1 VASLQ
6 TERAG
11 AALFSRREAP
21 SDDKGV
27 AVSITS
33 RGAAARSFSGHDP
46 GPSRDRGACGIG
58 LVADAEGRASRA
70 LLDAAL
76 TGLACVRHRAAIAAD
91 GISGDGAG
99 LLLPIPGRF
108 FARVATEALGVER
121 PAGLGVVTAFLDEAD
136 DSARKVAEQAVA
148 DACAVEGIELLG
160 WRPVPIDESLL
171 GAAARRSCPAITQG
185 ILARPAGVDLA
196 EAERRCFRARRRAQ
210 AVCTEAEVRHYF
222 ASWSFS
228 TVVYKA
234 LVMSHHL
241 AGFYPDLTAADF
253 EVALAVFHSRFST
266 NTTPAW
272 ERAQPFRFLCHN
284 GEINT
289 LQGNEHRMT
298 ARGRLGTETVGLGPE
313 ELFRPVLTPS
323 DSDSGKLDSA
333 VELLVRGG
341 RDIRHAMAMLVPEA
355 WEGQRDLPPEVSD
368 FFRYHACLT
377 EPWDG
382 PAGVIFTDGRR
393 IGAALDRN
401 GLRPLRYQI
410 CDDGLVVCASEV
422 GAVPVAG
429 RGKVRRGRLGPG
441 QMLCVDPDGGGVQR
455 DAAVKAALARRGPYS
470 TWAYQGLR
478 PFSIGLPVSDLPD
491 EEDLTRTQAVFGVN
505 KEEVAMVLKPMATDA
520 KEPTF
525 SMGDDVPFA
534 TVASRARLVHHYLK
548 QRFAQVTNPPIDH
561 LRERLVMSLRTCLG
575 PRQPLLTETPQAAH
589 LLEMSS
595 FLLYPDAVDRLLDPD
610 RAPFPSVRL
619 DATFSTAEGPG
630 GLRATIH
637 RLADEAEAAV
647 AAGVAI
653 VVVSDA
659 DVDAARAPVP
669 GLLATGAVHHRLI
682 SARLRADAS
691 IIADVGDARD
701 VDGVA
706 CLLGYGADAICPRL
720 ALESVA
726 LLADTDQ
733 LGEANSSEA
742 QTRLQAA
749 LEDGVLKI
757 ASKMGISTV
766 DGYRGAQIFEAL
778 GLANEVV
785 DTCLTGT
792 ASQVGGV
799 GFDALGEDVLRRHQ
813 DGYGSDRV
821 VLDSPGF
828 VRHRKGG
835 EYHANDPDAIEVL
848 HRTVGIPV
856 EEKPKGRDRLA
867 RAGARAG
874 RAAARA
880 EADAD
885 GAGDDG
891 GGNVVYLDDRRETAV
906 TEDLGGHPRPPG
918 PPPGPRPA
926 DYQAAHLL
934 QRAIAEGRL
943 ELYENFARL
952 VNERPVTELRDL
964 LEFATAADPV
974 PLEEVEPAEA
984 ITRRFSSGA
993 MSHGALSA
1001 EAHETLAI
1009 ALNMLGGSSN
1019 CGEGGESR
1027 HRYRTRGT
1035 DVDRNSRIKQI
1046 ASGRFGVTP
1055 EYCAFAD
1062 ELNIKMAQGS
1072 KPGEGGQLPGHKVS
1086 REIARLRHTQPG
1098 VGLISP
1104 PPHHDIYSIEDLA
1117 QLIYDL
1123 KQVNPVAEV
1132 SVKLVAEDGVGTI
1145 AAGVVKALADV
1156 VQISGNNG
1164 GTGASP
1170 LSSIKHAGMPWEL
1183 GLAET
1188 QQALIENDL
1197 RDRVRVRIDG
1207 GIKTGRDIVMAALLG
1222 ADEYSFG
1229 TAVMLAEGCI
1239 MVRACHKDTCP
1250 TGIATQRP
1258 NLRAKFTGTP
1268 EGVAAYLMFVA
1279 EEARRILASLGL
1291 RSLDEAIG
1299 RVELLRQRPTGDPR
1313 ADSLDLS
1320 PLLVPPPD
1328 PDAPRHFLAGVAMQ
1342 RPRSELGRRL
1352 AEDAFFALWEGED
1365 IVLDY
1370 EISNSDRTVGAEL
1383 GGAIGIEWGEGLPP
1397 GCVRARFTGSAGQS
1411 FGAFLA
1417 DGVNL
1422 ELTGDANDYVGKGMG
1437 GGRIVIRPPADDGGD
1452 PVLAGNTVLY
1462 GATGG
1467 QLFVAGRVGERFC
1480 VRNSGAVAVVEGT
1493 GDHACE
1499 YMTGGT
1505 VVILGPVG
1513 YNLGAGMTGGEAYVY
1528 DAEGRLAT
1536 RLNPQLVEAR
1546 RPNPAQAAELQ
1557 FLVER
1562 HREHTGSVLAA
1573 ALLAD
1578 WGATLRYFW
1587 WVAPVDEVAR
1597 IERAH
1602 EGILGAS
1609 A

>member
-1 VASLQ
+1 MTTAIPTTRPGSRGSML
-6 TERAG
+6 APG
-11 AALFSRREAP
+11 AA
-21 SDDKGV
+21 
-27 AVSITS
+27 
-33 RGAAARSFSGHDP
+33 
-46 GPSRDRGACGIG
+46 RDRDACGIG
-58 LVADAEGRASRA
+58 LVADVEGRASRA
-70 LLDAAL
+70 LLDSAL
-76 TGLACVRHRAAIAAD
+76 DGLACVRHRGAIAAD

-99 LLLPIPGRF
+99 LLVPVSQGF
-108 FARVATEALGVER
+108 FGRVAAEAGMTVP
-121 PAGLGVVTAFLDEAD
+121 PAGGLGVVTAFLDLHD
-136 DSARKVAEQAVA
+136 DTARKAAQQAVA
-148 DACAVEGIELLG
+148 DACAAEGLDLLG
-160 WRPVPIDESLL
+160 WRDVPFDEALL
-171 GAAARRSCPAITQG
+171 GAAAQRSLPAIVQG
-185 ILARPAGVDLA
+185 LLARAGGPGVAGVSPGGIDEPGA
-196 EAERRCFRARRRAQ
+196 DEVETERRCYRARRRA
-210 AVCTEAEVRHYF
+210 EAACREAGVRHYF
-222 ASWSFS
+222 ASWSFA

-234 LVMSHHL
+234 LVMSDKL
-241 AGFYPDLTAADF
+241 AGFYPDLAAGDF
-253 EVALAVFHSRFST
+253 EVPLAVFHSRFST

-289 LQGNEHRMT
+289 LQGNEHRMA
-298 ARGRLGTETVGLGPE
+298 ARGRLGTEAAGLGPE
-313 ELFRPVLTPS
+313 ALFRPILNPD
-323 DSDSGKLDSA
+323 DSDSGKLDTA
-333 VELLVRGG
+333 VELLLRGG
-341 RDIRHAMAMLVPEA
+341 RDIRHALAMLVPEA
-355 WEGQRDLPPEVSD
+355 WEGQRDLPSEVRD
-368 FFRYHACLT
+368 FFRYHACLA

-382 PAGVIFTDGRR
+382 PAGLIFTDGRR
-393 IGAALDRN
+393 VGAALDRN
-401 GLRPLRYQI
+401 GLRPLRYQV
-410 CDDGLVVCASEV
+410 CEDGFVVCASEV

-429 RGKVRRGRLGPG
+429 HGKVRRGRLGPG
-441 QMLCVDPDGGGVQR
+441 EMICVDPDSARVLADQNIKAWLAQR
-455 DAAVKAALARRGPYS
+455 GSYS
-470 TWAYQGLR
+470 AWAYEGLR
-478 PFSIGLPVSDLPD
+478 PFPIGLPVSELPE
-491 EEDLTRTQAVFGVN
+491 EEDLVRTQAAFGVT

-534 TVASRARLVHHYLK
+534 AVASRPRPFHHYLK

-575 PRQPLLTETPQAAH
+575 PRQPLLSERPQAAH
-589 LLEMSS
+589 LLEMPT
-595 FLLYPDAVDRLLDPD
+595 FFLYPDAVERLLDPD
-610 RAPFPSVRL
+610 RAPFPSVLL
-619 DATFSTAEGPG
+619 DATFLIEEGPA
-630 GLRATIH
+630 GLGAAIR
-637 RLADEAEAAV
+637 RLGDEAEAAV
-647 AAGVAI
+647 RGGAAI

-659 DVDAARAPVP
+659 RVDADRAAVP
-669 GLLATGAVHHRLI
+669 GLLAAGAVHHRLVR
-682 SARLRADAS
+682 ARLRTDAS
-691 IIADVGDARD
+691 VVVDTGDARD
-701 VDGVA
+701 VDAVA

-733 LGEANSSEA
+733 LGETNSAEA

-778 GLANEVV
+778 GLAAEVV
-785 DTCLTGT
+785 DLCLTGT

-799 GFDALGEDVLRRHQ
+799 GFDGLGADALRRHADAFGDDQ
-813 DGYGSDRV
+813 V
-821 VLDSPGF
+821 TLDSPGF

-835 EYHANDPDAIEVL
+835 EYHANDPEAIEVL

-856 EEKPKGRDRLA
+856 ETKVK
-867 RAGARAG
+867 G
-874 RAAARA
+874 RAAKAAAGA
-880 EADAD
+880 ESPASASTPE
-885 GAGDDG
+885 GGSEAGDGSG
-891 GGNVVYLDDRRETAV
+891 GGKVIYLQDHRDPA
-906 TEDLGGHPRPPG
+906 DLVRNGGPRLEPA
-918 PPPGPRPA
+918 PRPA
-926 DYQAAHLL
+926 DLQAAHLL
-934 QRAIAEGRL
+934 QRAIGEGRQ
-943 ELYENFARL
+943 ELYDAFAKL
-952 VNERPVTELRDL
+952 VNERPTTELHDL
-964 LEFATAADPV
+964 LELAPAGPPV
-974 PLEEVEPAEA
+974 PLEEVEAAEA
-984 ITRRFSSGA
+984 ITRRFSTGA

-1009 ALNMLGGSSN
+1009 AMNMIGGKSN

-1035 DVDRNSRIKQI
+1035 AVDRNSRVKQI

-1123 KQVNPVAEV
+1123 KQVNPVADV
-1132 SVKLVAEDGVGTI
+1132 SVKLVAECGVGTI

-1188 QQALIENDL
+1188 QQALCENDL
-1197 RDRVRVRIDG
+1197 RDRVRVRVDG
-1207 GIKTGRDIVMAALLG
+1207 GMKTGRDIVIAALLG

-1268 EGVAAYLMFVA
+1268 EGVAAYLLFVA
-1279 EEARRILASLGL
+1279 EETRQLLASLGL
-1291 RSLDEAIG
+1291 RTLDEAIG
-1299 RVELLRQRPTGDPR
+1299 RVELLRQKRTGDPR

-1320 PLLVPPPD
+1320 PLLVPPAGPE
-1328 PDAPRHFLAGVAMQ
+1328 APRRFVAGVDIQ
-1342 RPRSELGRRL
+1342 RPRGALGHRL
-1352 AEDAFFALWEGED
+1352 AEDAFFALWEGHD
-1365 IVLDY
+1365 VTLDY
-1370 EISNSDRTVGAEL
+1370 EITNADRTVGAVI
-1383 GGAIGIEWGEGLPP
+1383 GGSIGVEWGEGLPP
-1397 GCVRARFTGSAGQS
+1397 GSVTARFSGSAGQS

-1417 DGVNL
+1417 DGVAL
-1422 ELTGDANDYVGKGMG
+1422 ELTGEANDYVGKGMG
-1437 GGRIVIRPPADDGGD
+1437 GGRIVIRPPADDAGD

-1505 VVILGPVG
+1505 VVVLGPVG

-1528 DAEGRLAT
+1528 DHDGRLGN
-1536 RLNPQLVEAR
+1536 RLNAQLVESR
-1546 RPNPAQAAELQ
+1546 RPNAAQASELR
-1557 FLVER
+1557 FLVEC
-1562 HREHTGSVLAA
+1562 HREHTGSPLAA

-1578 WGATLRYFW
+1578 WEATLRYFW

-1597 IERAH
+1597 IERSH

>member
-1 VASLQ
+1 MGP
-6 TERAG
+6 ERRFFR
-11 AALFSRREAP
+11 AARP
-21 SDDKGV
+21 TSDEEV
-27 AVSITS
+27 AVSIPT
-33 RGAAARSFSGHDP
+33 RRAAARSVPVFDP
-46 GPSRDRGACGIG
+46 GPSRDRDACGIG
-58 LVADAEGRASRA
+58 LVADAEGRTSRA

-99 LLLPIPGRF
+99 VLLPIPEKF
-108 FARVATEALGVER
+108 FARVAAEAFGAGRSE
-121 PAGLGVVTAFLDEAD
+121 GLGVVTAFLDEAD
-136 DSARKVAEQAVA
+136 DGARKLAEQAVA
-148 DACAVEGIELLG
+148 DACAAEGIELLG
-160 WRPVPIDESLL
+160 WRPVPVDESVL
-171 GAAARRSCPAITQG
+171 GAAARRSCPAITQA
-185 ILARPAGVDLA
+185 ILARPAGIDLG
-196 EAERRCFRARRRAQ
+196 EGERRCFRARRRAQ
-210 AVCTEAEVRHYF
+210 ASCTEAGVRHYF

-234 LVMSHHL
+234 LVMSDHL
-241 AGFYPDLTAADF
+241 AGFYPDLAASDF
-253 EVALAVFHSRFST
+253 EVSLAVFHSRFST

-289 LQGNEHRMT
+289 LQGNEHRMA
-298 ARGRLGTETVGLGPE
+298 ARGRLGTDTVGLGPE
-313 ELFRPVLTPS
+313 ELFWPILSPG

-341 RDIRHAMAMLVPEA
+341 RDVRHAMAMLVPEA
-355 WEGQRDLPPEVSD
+355 WEGQRDLPSEVSD

-382 PAGVIFTDGRR
+382 PAGLIFTDGRR

-429 RGKVRRGRLGPG
+429 HGKVRRGRLGPG
-441 QMLCVDPDGGGVQR
+441 QMLCVDPDNGGLQS
-455 DAAVKAALARRGPYS
+455 DIALKAGLARRAPYS

-478 PFSIGLPVSDLPD
+478 PFHIGLPVSDLPD

-505 KEEVAMVLKPMATDA
+505 KEEVAMVLKPMAADA

-534 TVASRARLVHHYLK
+534 TVASRPRLVHHYLK

-575 PRQPLLTETPQAAH
+575 PRQPLLTERPEAAH
-589 LLEMSS
+589 LLEMPS
-595 FLLYPDAVDRLLDPD
+595 FLLYPDALERLLDPE
-610 RAPFPSVRL
+610 RAPFPPVRL
-619 DATFSTAEGPG
+619 DATFPTAEGPG
-630 GLRATIH
+630 GLGAAIR

-647 AAGVAI
+647 AGGAAI
-653 VVVSDA
+653 VVISDA
-659 DVDAARAPVP
+659 GIDAVRAPVP

-682 SARLRADAS
+682 TARLRSDAS
-691 IIADVGDARD
+691 LIADVGDARD
-701 VDGVA
+701 VDAVA

-733 LGEANSSEA
+733 LGEANSAEA

-766 DGYRGAQIFEAL
+766 DGYRSAQIFEAL
-778 GLANEVV
+778 GLAAEVV
-785 DTCLTGT
+785 DTCLAGT

-799 GFDALGEDVLRRHQ
+799 GFDPLGEDVLRRH
-813 DGYGSDRV
+813 DEGYGSDRV

-856 EEKPKGRDRLA
+856 EVKGKGRA
-867 RAGARAG
+867 RTPGSPATSEASAAEAGA
-874 RAAARA
+874 
-880 EADAD
+880 DAPVAN
-885 GAGDDG
+885 GDG
-891 GGNVVYLDDRRETAV
+891 GKVIYIQDHLDPAV
-906 TEDLGGHPRPPG
+906 LSSAPQLEPA
-918 PPPGPRPA
+918 PRPA
-926 DYQAAHLL
+926 DFQAAHLL

-943 ELYENFARL
+943 ELYEAFARL
-952 VNERPVTELRDL
+952 VNERPITELRDL
-964 LEFATAADPV
+964 LEFAGAADPV

-984 ITRRFSSGA
+984 ISRRFSSGA

-1001 EAHETLAI
+1001 EAHETLAV
-1009 ALNMLGGSSN
+1009 ALNMVGGRSN

-1027 HRYRTRGT
+1027 HRYRTRGG

-1123 KQVNPVAEV
+1123 KQVNPMADV
-1132 SVKLVAEDGVGTI
+1132 SVKLVAECGVGTI

-1156 VQISGNNG
+1156 VQISGSNG

-1183 GLAET
+1183 GLADT
-1188 QQALIENDL
+1188 QQALIENEL

-1207 GIKTGRDIVMAALLG
+1207 GIKTGRDVVMAALLG

-1299 RVELLRQRPTGDPR
+1299 RVELLRQRQTGDSR

-1320 PLLVPPPD
+1320 TLLVPPSD
-1328 PDAPRHFLAGVAMQ
+1328 LQAPRRFVAGVEMQ

-1352 AEDAFFALWEGED
+1352 AEDAFFALWEGEEL
-1365 IVLDY
+1365 VLDY

-1383 GGAIGIEWGEGLPP
+1383 GGSIGIEWGEGLPP
-1397 GCVRARFTGSAGQS
+1397 GNVRARFTGSAGQS

-1422 ELTGDANDYVGKGMG
+1422 ELTGEANDYVGKGMG
-1437 GGRIVIRPPADDGGD
+1437 GGRIVIRPPADDAGE

-1505 VVILGPVG
+1505 VVVLGSVG

-1528 DAEGRLAT
+1528 DPDGQLGT
-1536 RLNPQLVEAR
+1536 RLNGQLVEAR
-1546 RPNPAQAAELQ
+1546 RPNTAQAAELQ

-1578 WGATLRYFW
+1578 WDATLRYFW

-1602 EGILGAS
+1602 EGMLGAS